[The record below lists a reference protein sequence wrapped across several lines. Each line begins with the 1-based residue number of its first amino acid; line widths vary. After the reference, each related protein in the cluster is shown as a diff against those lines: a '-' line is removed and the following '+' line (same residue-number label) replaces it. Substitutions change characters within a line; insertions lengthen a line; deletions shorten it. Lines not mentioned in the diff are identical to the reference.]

1 MVCVGEAANGK
12 TANGRAANGNVANGK
27 TANRNHAIKGL
38 SGIDYKSLQANTGP
52 YR

>member
-1 MVCVGEAANGK
+1 MVRVGEAANGK
-12 TANGRAANGNVANGK
+12 TANGQAANGK